1 MSVLG
6 SFFSLGASE
15 LLGSDN
21 QLVKLN
27 ELMNWSRFRCHLHGI
42 HLNDS
47 HPRGGQKGHDTLQL
61 LKATWLASIEES
73 FPSKQRWI

>member
-1 MSVLG
+1 MSVLE

-27 ELMNWSRFRCHLHGI
+27 ELMNWSRSL
-42 HLNDS
+42 S
-47 HPRGGQKGHDTLQL
+47 AMEAESQGG
-61 LKATWLASIEES
+61 
-73 FPSKQRWI
+73 